1 MTGVIKMLSSNMIG
15 VFVVTF
21 VLLLGA
27 LYWQDT
33 KLEETRKE
41 LKEAVAA
48 NITLSLVNTSL
59 NLAITSL
66 KEEIESMTNKHIELV
81 KDVEKELCKGRSSID
96 QIINLKN
103 LKSAAPTIVTLAP
116 QQGGNNSEKSYVD
129 IDGKLPP
136 DLLRL
141 LQ

>member
-1 MTGVIKMLSSNMIG
+1 MTGLIKMLSSNMIG

-33 KLEETRKE
+33 KLEETRNE

-66 KEEIESMTNKHIELV
+66 KEEIESMPNKHIELV
-81 KDVEKELCKGRSSID
+81 KDVEKELCKGKSSID
-96 QIINLKN
+96 QIINLK
-103 LKSAAPTIVTLAP
+103 SAAPTTETLVP

>member
-41 LKEAVAA
+41 LEEAVAA

-66 KEEIESMTNKHIELV
+66 KEEIESMPNKHIDLA
-81 KDVEKELCKGRSSID
+81 KDIEKELCNGKSSID
-96 QIINLKN
+96 QIINLK
-103 LKSAAPTIVTLAP
+103 SASPATTTSSP

>member
-66 KEEIESMTNKHIELV
+66 KEEIESMPNKHIELV
-81 KDVEKELCKGRSSID
+81 KDVEKELCKGKSSIE
-96 QIINLKN
+96 QVMSLKT
-103 LKSAAPTIVTLAP
+103 ATPTIVTLAP

>member
-1 MTGVIKMLSSNMIG
+1 MTSVIKMLSGNMLG
-15 VFVVTF
+15 VFVATII
-21 VLLLGA
+21 LLLGA

-33 KLEETRKE
+33 KLVETRKE
-41 LKEAVAA
+41 LEGAVAA
-48 NITLSLVNTSL
+48 NITLTLVNTSL

-66 KEEIESMTNKHIELV
+66 KEEVESMPNKHIELV
-81 KDVEKELCKGRSSID
+81 KDIEKELCKGKSSIG
-96 QIINLKN
+96 QVMYLKN
-103 LKSAAPTIVTLAP
+103 ATPTTETLVP
-116 QQGGNNSEKSYVD
+116 QKGGNNSEKSYVD

>member
-41 LKEAVAA
+41 LEEAVAA

-66 KEEIESMTNKHIELV
+66 KEEIEKMPNKHIELV
-81 KDVEKELCKGRSSID
+81 KDVEKELCKGKSSID
-96 QIINLKN
+96 QVIN
-103 LKSAAPTIVTLAP
+103 LKSAAPTSPP
-116 QQGGNNSEKSYVD
+116 QQGGNNSEKFYVD
-129 IDGKLPP
+129 IDGKLPL
-136 DLLRL
+136 DLLRM

>member
-33 KLEETRKE
+33 KLEDTRKE
-41 LKEAVAA
+41 LEEARAA

-66 KEEIESMTNKHIELV
+66 KDEIESMPNKHIDLA
-81 KDVEKELCKGRSSID
+81 KDIEKELCNGKSSTE
-96 QIINLKN
+96 QVMSLK
-103 LKSAAPTIVTLAP
+103 AATPTIVTLAP

>member
-41 LKEAVAA
+41 LEEAVAA

-66 KEEIESMTNKHIELV
+66 KEEIKSMTNKHIELV
-81 KDVEKELCKGRSSID
+81 KDVEKELCKGKSSTE
-96 QIINLKN
+96 QVMSLKT
-103 LKSAAPTIVTLAP
+103 ATPTIVTLAP

>member
-1 MTGVIKMLSSNMIG
+1 MTGVIKMLSGNMIG
-15 VFVVTF
+15 VFVVTV

-33 KLEETRKE
+33 KLEDTRKE
-41 LKEAVAA
+41 LEEAVAA

-59 NLAITSL
+59 NLAITSI
-66 KEEIESMTNKHIELV
+66 KEEIEKMPNKHIELV
-81 KDVEKELCKGRSSID
+81 KDVEKELCKGKSSID
-96 QIINLKN
+96 QIINLK
-103 LKSAAPTIVTLAP
+103 SAAPTSSP

-129 IDGKLPP
+129 IDGRLPP

>member
-33 KLEETRKE
+33 KLEDTRKE
-41 LKEAVAA
+41 LEEVVAA

-66 KEEIESMTNKHIELV
+66 KEEIESMPNKHIELV
-81 KDVEKELCKGRSSID
+81 KGVEKELCNGKSSTE
-96 QIINLKN
+96 QVMNLKTTT
-103 LKSAAPTIVTLAP
+103 PTSAP

>member
-41 LKEAVAA
+41 LEEAVVA

-66 KEEIESMTNKHIELV
+66 KEEIEKMPNKHIELV
-81 KDVEKELCKGRSSID
+81 KDVEKELCKGESSTE
-96 QIINLKN
+96 QVMNLKT
-103 LKSAAPTIVTLAP
+103 ATPTTETLAH
-116 QQGGNNSEKSYVD
+116 QQGGNNSEKAYVD

-141 LQ
+141 LK